1 MNRMTGEGQI
11 NIALVYSGINV
22 EYQDKIV
29 GAIINKVKQYG
40 YNLGIFSPFSNTTN
54 HTAHDYGEENIF
66 ELINYDFFD
75 AVIILPKTM
84 TCEEN
89 TMHVVNCAKRAGVPI
104 IAIEGDIEGCNNIRI
119 DGSKGI
125 SDIISHFINIHNFK
139 DFLFMGA
146 SENEQDNG
154 KLLEYKKAITDF
166 GLVLD
171 EEKILYGN
179 YSETDAGARIKE
191 YIESGKKLPQAIICA
206 NDSMAVGVINELRF
220 HGIFV
225 PDDVAVTGFDGIRVS
240 NANKPALTT
249 IALPIY
255 ESGEMAV
262 NIVKD
267 VISRPSSA
275 VMNYDIKNK
284 FVISE
289 SCGCYEKD
297 SADDNNLI
305 SYLYQKLDRQ
315 TLYSKRLIRMSET
328 LTSAADLDQTFELL
342 KEYIDDIFVDRFYIC
357 VPDKFESCIVRDN
370 LNISNEFRHTGYPEE
385 MNLRLC
391 REFGEFRS
399 RSRFKTSLMI
409 PAFFEKS
416 DESKMFF
423 FTPIHFQDRSFGYI
437 CMSCDVYIGSNTLFN
452 IWLMNLSTA
461 IENARIREELESYSD
476 ELEKLYI
483 QDPLTGLYN
492 RRGLYNW
499 AAEISSKAADSGRKI
514 MVFVIDLD
522 CLKNINDCFGH
533 SEGDNALY
541 QVGAALAKAA
551 KNGEICARPGG
562 DEFEVVGYD
571 YTVEK
576 AEEFAKSFE
585 KALEEYNSVSGKD
598 YRVDA
603 SWGYC
608 VDNVNSKDDFD
619 SLALTADK
627 EMYRQKSAKK
637 KQEIEK

>member
-1 MNRMTGEGQI
+1 MNRMTDESQI

-29 GAIINKVKQYG
+29 SAIVNKVREYG
-40 YNLGIFSPFSNTTN
+40 YNLGIFSPISNTTN

-75 AVIILPKTM
+75 VVIILPRTM

-104 IAIEGDIEGCNNIRI
+104 ITIEGNIEGCNNIRI
-119 DGSKGI
+119 DENKGI
-125 SDIISHFINIHNFK
+125 SDIIAHFINIHNFK

-146 SENEQDNG
+146 YENEQDNG
-154 KLLEYKKAITDF
+154 KLLEYKKAVNDF

-179 YSETDAGARIKE
+179 YDEVTAGLRINE

-206 NDSMAVGVINELRF
+206 NDSMAVGVINELRV

-225 PDDVAVTGFDGIRVS
+225 PEDVSVTGFDGIRVA

-284 FVISE
+284 FVVSE

-297 SADDNNLI
+297 NADDNNLI
-305 SYLYQKLDRQ
+305 SYLYQRLDRQ
-315 TLYSKRLIRMSET
+315 TFYSKRLIRMSET
-328 LTSAADLDQTFELL
+328 LTSASNLSQAFELL
-342 KEYIDDIFVDRFYIC
+342 KEYVNDIEAESFYIC
-357 VPDKFESCIVRDN
+357 IPDKFESCIVRDN
-370 LNISNEFRHTGYPEE
+370 LNVSNEFRHTGYPEE
-385 MNLRLC
+385 MNLRIC
-391 REFGEFRS
+391 RERGEYKPP
-399 RSRFKTSLMI
+399 SRFKTALMI

-416 DESKMFF
+416 DRSKVFF

-437 CMSCDVYIGSNTLFN
+437 CVGCGKFHGASSLFN
-452 IWLMNLSTA
+452 TWRMNLSTA
-461 IENARIREELESYSD
+461 IENARIREELESYSE
-476 ELEKLYI
+476 ELEKLYV

-492 RRGLYNW
+492 RHGLYNW
-499 AAEISSKAADSGRKI
+499 VAEIFSKAIDSGRKV
-514 MVFVIDLD
+514 MTFVIDLD

-533 SEGDNALY
+533 CEGDNALY
-541 QVGAALAKAA
+541 QVGVALTKAA
-551 KNGEICARPGG
+551 KNGEICARFGG

-576 AEEFAKSFE
+576 AEEFAKAFE
-585 KALEEYNSVSGKD
+585 DALKEYNAVSGKS
-598 YRVDA
+598 YKVDA

-608 VDNVNSKDDFD
+608 VDNIKMKDDFD
-619 SLALTADK
+619 SLVLVADR
-627 EMYRQKSAKK
+627 EMYKRKSAKK
-637 KQEIEK
+637 KQIFEK